1 MSLCRYGRHGG
12 VGLSSSDDGDFV
24 GVDGVCFGS
33 GFFFGGG
40 IDGRLGSSFAFGF
53 GSGFFGLGFGKMHFA
68 SLVWASLVSPSSV
81 PTQLPRALA
90 SLVSA
95 SLVSASLVSASFVCA
110 LGIPFEDEASLVG
123 GACAMGIPLEDVA
136 WLV

>member
-33 GFFFGGG
+33 GFFFG
-40 IDGRLGSSFAFGF
+40 RGF
-53 GSGFFGLGFGKMHFA
+53 GSGFFFGLGFGKRHFA

-110 LGIPFEDEASLVG
+110 LGIPLEDESWLVGKVACALGKAVEDESWLVG
-123 GACAMGIPLEDVA
+123 GAARALGL
-136 WLV
+136 